1 MPAENVIQFSGHQPK
16 TKSSPTPQ
24 NEVNF
29 PLHGEC
35 GELAKGPANMGLQ
48 ATPDTPPL
56 ANWVE
61 PADDVSGVNSKTN
74 VLPPKTK
81 VKAKAKAKPDFLHL
95 RTPGPDG
102 YKLDCAK
109 MLFTELK
116 TAYPWE
122 FNSWRGNKNK
132 CNNPAGSKKKFAWE
146 PWPAE
151 WNEFKDFLLDME
163 PKPSPEHTLERLNNS
178 LRKYG
183 PGLCVWTLPDAQ
195 NNNKSDNVLP
205 VDPLDGKKWTPKK
218 LANLHGISV
227 NTIYKRIS
235 SLWTITELVVGKQSQ
250 YLRDIYLLLDALPD
264 LKHPGKMVVHHPIK
278 SIPWLDEYL
287 LVPPAIW
294 SFREYHDLN
303 NPKFDPLGDPHPELE
318 VDEALYEDLGILR
331 RLHHTEICDEHDAVV
346 DWVNA
351 FNAGVEP
358 MPPYPTL
365 KYLKLK
371 LPPPETVALRFTPI
385 PPEPKPKP
393 APTYSYKHDPADCMP
408 DDEYDHDDS

>member
-1 MPAENVIQFSGHQPK
+1 MPVENVIQFSGHQPK

-195 NNNKSDNVLP
+195 NNNKSDNVLL
-205 VDPLDGKKWTPKK
+205 VDPLDGKVWTPKK
-218 LANLHGISV
+218 IANATGV
-227 NTIYKRIS
+227 AENAVRKRIKLS
-235 SLWTITELVVGKQSQ
+235 WTLYELLENKKSKF
-250 YLRDIYLLLDALPD
+250 LRDKWLQADALPKAPPKGPKKVLRPIEQVPSLQRCLD
-264 LKHPGKMVVHHPIK
+264 LCPI
-278 SIPWLDEYL
+278 DDD
-287 LVPPAIW
+287 
-294 SFREYHDLN
+294 H
-303 NPKFDPLGDPHPELE
+303 
-318 VDEALYEDLGILR
+318 YEGETRIKNFP
-331 RLHHTEICDEHDAVV
+331 EICDEYDAFI
-346 DWVNA
+346 DWVDD
-351 FNAGVEP
+351 FNAGLPVP
-358 MPPYPTL
+358 QHPPV
-365 KYLKLK
+365 KYLKVRVA
-371 LPPPETVALRFTPI
+371 PDRVALRFTPK
-385 PPEPKPKP
+385 PPEP
-393 APTYSYKHDPADCMP
+393 APTYSSKHDPADCMP
-408 DDEYDHDDS
+408 DHDDD